1 MAPGQIHKILIVEDE
16 PALAALYSAYLEDE
30 SFDASVA
37 NTGTQGMTSLSEASF
52 DAVVMDVQLPD
63 ANGIDLVRTI
73 KSQHPDTAI
82 VVISGH
88 GSVNMSVEAMRA
100 GADDFLVKPF
110 SGGRLRTTLSNVLK
124 TQTLQTQVSQLKT
137 KKERGTFHGFI
148 GSSKPMQGVYRL
160 IELAAKSKAPV
171 FVTGESGTGKELC
184 AEALHRQGPR
194 ANKPFVALNC
204 GAIPKDLLESEI
216 FGHVRG
222 AFTGATSDRA
232 GAALSASG
240 GILFLD
246 EICELDYGVQS
257 KLLRF
262 LQTGKVQ
269 KVGSDIVTD
278 VDVRII
284 CATNKDP
291 AEEVRAGNL
300 RDDLYYRLNVIP
312 IHLPS
317 LRDRGHDVIEI
328 AAQLAADLGQ
338 EEHSLPAS
346 LTEDAQAR
354 LVTYPWPGNIRE
366 LINKIRSALVL
377 SESTTLTSEDLG
389 LNSAY
394 SPQNLGENPFE
405 RQAISE
411 PIGSAASQDILPL
424 WKVER
429 QAIEAAIRKCDG
441 NVVQAALLL
450 EVSPSTIYRKRSE
463 WEQS

>member
-1 MAPGQIHKILIVEDE
+1 MALGQIHKILIVEDE
-16 PALAALYSAYLEDE
+16 SALAALYSAYLEGE
-30 SFDASVA
+30 SFDVSVA
-37 NTGTQGMTSLSEASF
+37 TTGAQGMALLSEANF
-52 DAVVMDVQLPD
+52 HAVVMDVQLPD
-63 ANGIDLVRTI
+63 ANGIDLVGSI

-82 VVISGH
+82 IVISAH

-110 SGGRLRTTLSNVLK
+110 SGSRLRTTLSNVLK
-124 TQTLQTQVSQLKT
+124 TQTLQTQVSQLKV
-137 KKERGTFHGFI
+137 KNKRGSFHGFI
-148 GSSKPMQGVYRL
+148 GSSKSMQGVYRL

-171 FVTGESGTGKELC
+171 FITGESGTGKELC
-184 AEALHRQGPR
+184 ADALHKQGPR
-194 ANKPFVALNC
+194 ANKPFVAINC

-216 FGHVRG
+216 FGHMKG
-222 AFTGATSDRA
+222 SFTGATSDRV

-240 GILFLD
+240 GVLFLD

-269 KVGSDIVTD
+269 KVGSDIVVD
-278 VDVRII
+278 ADVRVI

-291 AEEVRAGNL
+291 AEEVRLGNL

-328 AAQLAADLGQ
+328 ASQFAADMGQ
-338 EEHSLPAS
+338 EEHGLPAS

-354 LVTYPWPGNIRE
+354 LVTYPWPGNVRE

-377 SESTTLTSEDLG
+377 SDSTTLTSEHLG
-389 LNSAY
+389 LHSPY
-394 SPQNLGENPFE
+394 SPQSVAENSPELQTLGV
-405 RQAISE
+405 
-411 PIGSAASQDILPL
+411 PIDSTASQDVLPL

-429 QAIEAAIRKCDG
+429 RAIEAAIQKCDG
-441 NVVQAALLL
+441 NIVQAALLL